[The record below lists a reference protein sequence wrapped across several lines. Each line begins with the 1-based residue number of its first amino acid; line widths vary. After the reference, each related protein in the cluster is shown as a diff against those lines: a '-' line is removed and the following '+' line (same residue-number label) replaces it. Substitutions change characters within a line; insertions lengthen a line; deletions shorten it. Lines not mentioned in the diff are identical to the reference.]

1 MRRLLA
7 DRDKANIVPPRPDGE
22 PLDASGVP
30 AMRGGP

>member
-22 PLDASGVP
+22 PLDASGFLL
-30 AMRGGP
+30 